1 MTGTGDWRLIRPP
14 PIMRR
19 WNQRVKR
26 LKSVWSR
33 RTIVRSVLSV
43 SSLALARCATGH
55 DQATPELDIPAA
67 FRASAAT
74 AMAAWPSDTW
84 WTGFASP
91 ELNALIEQART
102 QNFDIQAAIARVRQA
117 DAQVRIAGAA
127 LLPTLNGTASAEWE
141 HLGVNAGGSSFRGA
155 AGSNASADF
164 RSYGIGLSAAYQV
177 DFWGHN
183 LAHRESLVASAE
195 FSRFDQRTVALTV
208 ITNVANTWFTA
219 LALADRLA
227 VARRN
232 VADSEQT
239 LAVIRGR
246 LQAGTAS
253 ALDVANQA
261 TLVAGEQ
268 ANIPSFQS
276 QLEQA
281 LISLGILVGEP
292 PERITVRPGTLTALK
307 LPVVSPG
314 LPSALL
320 ERRPDVASAEAQLIA
335 SGFDVTTARTAFY
348 PAVNLTGSAG
358 YQAPALNALISPGG
372 FIASLA
378 AGLAAPI
385 FDAGTLRGALEQAKG
400 RQAEL
405 LADYR
410 KAVVQAFTDVD
421 NALTAWRYGSEQEK
435 LQVVA
440 VDTARQA
447 AMIARQQMLAG
458 TADVTAVLTAEA
470 ALFTAEDTLVQVRLA
485 RVQALLN
492 LYKALGGGWKR
503 SDAEKFPGLSPGMIE
518 GGVALPIGGNR

>member
-1 MTGTGDWRLIRPP
+1 LLGA
-14 PIMRR
+14 
-19 WNQRVKR
+19 
-26 LKSVWSR
+26 S
-33 RTIVRSVLSV
+33 LSFAT
-43 SSLALARCATGH
+43 LALAGCGPGR
-55 DQATPELDIPAA
+55 DQVAADLDIPAA
-67 FRASAAT
+67 YRATPASAAE
-74 AMAAWPSDTW
+74 AWPAEDW
-84 WTGFASP
+84 WTGFGSP
-91 ELNALIEQART
+91 ELNALIEQARAR
-102 QNFDIQAAIARVRQA
+102 NFDIQAAIARVRQA

-127 LLPTLNGTASAEWE
+127 LLPTLNG
-141 HLGVNAGGSSFRGA
+141 
-155 AGSNASADF
+155 NASADWQHLGLATGSSSVRGGGGSGNASVDL
-164 RSYGIGLSAAYQV
+164 RSYSVGLSTAYQL

-183 LAHRESLVASAE
+183 LSHRESAIALAE

-208 ITNVANTWFTA
+208 VTNVANTWFTA

-227 VARRN
+227 LAKRN
-232 VADSEQT
+232 VADGEQT

-261 TLVAGEQ
+261 TLVSGEQ
-268 ANIPSFQS
+268 ANIPNFQN

-292 PERITVRPGTLTALK
+292 PERIDVRPGTLTALQ
-307 LPVVSPG
+307 LPLVSPG

-320 ERRPDVASAEAQLIA
+320 ERRPDVASAEAQLTA

-348 PAVNLTGSAG
+348 PAVNLTGSG
-358 YQAPALNALISPGG
+358 GFQAAALNGLISPGG

-378 AGLAAPI
+378 AGVTAPI
-385 FDAGTLRGALEQAKG
+385 FDGGALRGALEQARG

-405 LADYR
+405 LVDYR

-421 NALTAWRYGSEQEK
+421 NALTAWRYGSEQET
-435 LQVVA
+435 LQRIA
-440 VDTARQA
+440 VDAARQA
-447 AMIARQQMLAG
+447 AMIARQQMLGG

-470 ALFTAEDTLVQVRLA
+470 ARFTAEDTLAQVRLA

-503 SDAEKFPGLSPGMIE
+503 SDAEKFPGLSPGMLK
-518 GGVALPIGGNR
+518 GGIAVPVGGGR

>member
-1 MTGTGDWRLIRPP
+1 
-14 PIMRR
+14 MRR
-19 WNQRVKR
+19 WKPRVKR
-26 LKSVWSR
+26 LRSALSR
-33 RTIVRSVLSV
+33 RAVVRACLCLAT
-43 SSLALARCATGH
+43 LALARCSTLH
-55 DQATPELDIPAA
+55 DQVAPKPDIPAA
-67 FRASAAT
+67 YRDSAAT
-74 AMAAWPSDTW
+74 VAAVWPTETW
-84 WTGFASP
+84 WTGFSSP
-91 ELNALIEQART
+91 ELNDLIEQARK
-102 QNFDIQAAIARVRQA
+102 QNFDILAAIARVRQA

-127 LLPTLNGTASAEWE
+127 LLPTLNGTASAGWQ
-141 HLGVNAGGSSFRGA
+141 HFGINTDTTAGRGTVS
-155 AGSNASADF
+155 SNASADF
-164 RSYGIGLSAAYQV
+164 HSYTVGLSAAYQL

-183 LAHRESLVASAE
+183 LSHRESLVASAE

-208 ITNVANTWFTA
+208 VTNVANTWFTA

-227 VARRN
+227 VARHN

-261 TLVAGEQ
+261 TLVSGEQ
-268 ANIPSFQS
+268 TNIPNFQN

-292 PERITVRPGTLTALK
+292 PERITVQPGTLTALK

-358 YQAPALNALISPGG
+358 YEAPALNALISPGG

-378 AGLAAPI
+378 AGLTAPI

-421 NALTAWRYGSEQEK
+421 TALTGWRYGTEQEK
-435 LQVVA
+435 LQVIA

-492 LYKALGGGWKR
+492 LYKALGGGWKQ
-503 SDAEKFPGLSPGMIE
+503 SDAEKFPGLSPGMLE
-518 GGVALPIGGNR
+518 GGVALPIGSNR

>member
-1 MTGTGDWRLIRPP
+1 MTPRHRRENQLGT
-14 PIMRR
+14 RR
-19 WNQRVKR
+19 ALLQAG
-26 LKSVWSR
+26 
-33 RTIVRSVLSV
+33 
-43 SSLALARCATGH
+43 LALTLARCGH
-55 DQATPELDIPAA
+55 GSDQLDTALDIPAA
-67 FRASAAT
+67 YRASAAT
-74 AMAAWPSDTW
+74 AAAAWPTEDW
-84 WTGFASP
+84 WTGFGSP
-91 ELNALIEQART
+91 ELNALIQQARVH
-102 QNFDIQAAIARVRQA
+102 NFDILAAIARVRQA

-127 LLPTLNGTASAEWE
+127 LLPTLNGTSSAEWQ
-141 HLGVNAGGSSFRGA
+141 HLGANTSNSTFRGA
-155 AGSNASADF
+155 GGNASADF
-164 RSYGIGLSAAYQV
+164 RTYSVGLSAAYQL

-183 LAHRESLVASAE
+183 LSRRESAVASAE

-208 ITNVANTWFTA
+208 VTNVANTWFTA

-227 VARRN
+227 VAKRN
-232 VADSEQT
+232 VADGEQT
-239 LAVIRGR
+239 LRVIRGR
-246 LQAGTAS
+246 MQAGTAS

-261 TLVAGEQ
+261 TLVSGEQ
-268 ANIPSFQS
+268 ATIPNFQN

-281 LISLGILVGEP
+281 VISLGILVGEP

-320 ERRPDVASAEAQLIA
+320 ERRPDVASAEAQLTA

-348 PAVNLTGSAG
+348 PSINLTGSAG
-358 YQAPALNALISPGG
+358 FEAPALNALISPGG

-378 AGLAAPI
+378 AGLTAPI
-385 FDAGTLRGALEQAKG
+385 FDGGALRGALEQARG

-421 NALTAWRYGSEQEK
+421 TALVGWRYGSEQEK

-440 VDTARQA
+440 VNTARQA

-458 TADVTAVLTAEA
+458 TADITAVLTAEA
-470 ALFTAEDTLVQVRLA
+470 ALFTAEDTLAQVRLA

-492 LYKALGGGWKR
+492 LYKALGGGWKK
-503 SDAEKFPGLSPGMIE
+503 SAAEKFPGLSPSMLE
-518 GGVALPIGGNR
+518 GGVALPIEGNR

>member
-1 MTGTGDWRLIRPP
+1 
-14 PIMRR
+14 MRTC
-19 WNQRVKR
+19 
-26 LKSVWSR
+26 LGF
-33 RTIVRSVLSV
+33 
-43 SSLALARCATGH
+43 SLLAQTRCATGH
-55 DQATPELDIPAA
+55 DQAAPDLDIPAA
-67 FRASAAT
+67 YRASAAT
-74 AMAAWPSDTW
+74 QAAAWPAEDW

-91 ELNALIEQART
+91 ELNDLIEQARK

-127 LLPTLNGTASAEWE
+127 LLPTLNGTASADWE
-141 HLGVNAGGSSFRGA
+141 HFGLNTGSTSVRRGV
-155 AGSNASADF
+155 GSNASADF
-164 RSYGIGLSAAYQV
+164 RSYSIGLSAAYQV

-183 LAHRESLVASAE
+183 LSHRQSLVASAE

-208 ITNVANTWFTA
+208 VTNVANAWFTA

-246 LQAGTAS
+246 MQAGTAS

-268 ANIPSFQS
+268 TNIPNFRN

-307 LPVVSPG
+307 LPLVYAG

-320 ERRPDVASAEAQLIA
+320 ERRPDVASAEAQLVA

-358 YQAPALNALISPGG
+358 YQAAALNALISPGG

-378 AGLAAPI
+378 AGLTAPI
-385 FDAGTLRGALEQAKG
+385 FDAGALRGALEQARG

-447 AMIARQQMLAG
+447 ALIARQQMLAG

-470 ALFTAEDTLVQVRLA
+470 AAFTAEDTLVQVRLA

-503 SDAEKFPGLSPGMIE
+503 SDAEKFPGLSPGMLE
-518 GGVALPIGGNR
+518 GGVALPVGGNR

>member
-1 MTGTGDWRLIRPP
+1 
-14 PIMRR
+14 
-19 WNQRVKR
+19 VKR
-26 LKSVWSR
+26 RNAAWRCPVV
-33 RTIVRSVLSV
+33 VRPCLGF
-43 SSLALARCATGH
+43 LALALACCTTGH
-55 DQATPELDIPAA
+55 DQAVANLEIPAA
-67 FRASAAT
+67 YRASPAT
-74 AMAAWPSDTW
+74 AAAAWPTETW

-91 ELNALIEQART
+91 ELNGLIELSRK

-127 LLPTLNGTASAEWE
+127 LLPTLNGTASAGWQ
-141 HLGVNAGGSSFRGA
+141 HLGINTGSTSFHG

-164 RSYGIGLSAAYQV
+164 RSYSVGLSAAYQL

-183 LAHRESLVASAE
+183 QAHRQASIAAAE

-208 ITNVANTWFTA
+208 VTNVANTWFTA

-227 VARRN
+227 VAKRN
-232 VADSEQT
+232 VADSEHT

-246 LQAGTAS
+246 MQAGTAS

-261 TLVAGEQ
+261 TLLSGEQ
-268 ANIPSFQS
+268 ASLPNFQN

-307 LPVVSPG
+307 LPLVSPG

-320 ERRPDVASAEAQLIA
+320 ERRPDVAAAEAQLIA
-335 SGFDVTTARTAFY
+335 SGFDVTVARTAFY
-348 PAVNLTGSAG
+348 PQINLTGSAG
-358 YQAPALNALISPGG
+358 YQAAALNALISPGG
-372 FIASLA
+372 FIATLA
-378 AGLAAPI
+378 AGLTAPI
-385 FDAGTLRGALEQAKG
+385 FDGGTLRGALEQARG

-421 NALTAWRYGSEQEK
+421 TALTGWRYGSEQEK
-435 LQVVA
+435 LQIVA

-447 AMIARQQMLAG
+447 ATIARQQMLAG

-492 LYKALGGGWKR
+492 LYKALGGGWKQ
-503 SDAEKFPGLSPGMIE
+503 SDTEKFPGLSPNMLE